1 MLVGVVKEPIRRV
14 ASVVGAHNNKGV
26 VAAMDYDT
34 ELGHDG
40 VSRRDID
47 RTSVSDTS
55 SESTVSNDKRTV
67 EWGRNEGGGVT

>member
-1 MLVGVVKEPIRRV
+1 MLVAVVKEPIHGV
-14 ASVVGAHNNKGV
+14 ASVVGAHNKKGV

-47 RTSVSDTS
+47 RRSVSDRS
-55 SESTVSNDKRTV
+55 SESTVSNDNV
-67 EWGRNEGGGVT
+67 LWNGEENEGGGVT